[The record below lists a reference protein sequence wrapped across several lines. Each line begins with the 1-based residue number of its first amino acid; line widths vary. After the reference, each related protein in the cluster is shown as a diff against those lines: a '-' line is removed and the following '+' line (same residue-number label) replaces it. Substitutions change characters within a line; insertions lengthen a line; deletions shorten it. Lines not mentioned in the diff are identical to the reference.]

1 MVVMSETASGV
12 RRWREGSKSK
22 GKRKS
27 KTDAETD
34 RLRPATSISKTS
46 KTSSILES
54 LISTEVKEEEEDV
67 PFLPALALPDSPGG
81 WRDSPTPPPSRPS
94 STLPPLP
101 ELGMASPKK
110 VRSQISDNFLFLI
123 FKMIPMQIIP
133 TKLNP
138 SKNETSGGS
147 QEDHRPR

>member
-1 MVVMSETASGV
+1 MIFQRRTPKYLLMFQRNKQRGEFQEVVLVVMSEAAAGV
-12 RRWREGSKSK
+12 RRWRGDSKSK
-22 GKRKS
+22 GKRKN

-101 ELGMASPKK
+101 ELGMTSPEKQRK
-110 VRSQISDNFLFLI
+110 VRYQYQKIDF
-123 FKMIPMQIIP
+123 
-133 TKLNP
+133 
-138 SKNETSGGS
+138 
-147 QEDHRPR
+147 